1 MGDFGNSPRY
11 ITSTSLTVI
20 LLEPWGSGNCVGL
33 TGLEVVTLNQQKVS
47 LTPGQIAIFPRE
59 LMNVGWE
66 GMVGNFGALFDGVN
80 QTTDVNHMWLV
91 PALIEGKHPMIQI
104 RFPVLMPICGVR
116 VFNFNSNATEAFN
129 GAKFIQIFCNGS
141 MIGVRFTE
149 CFSFYF
155 QNSKLLIRKA
165 PGVSF
170 FDYSQYIPLIEPK
183 TCLAKLPSLR
193 NFAIAHSPRRVEQD
207 FVCPLH
213 PCGFVLKLQIE
224 STWGDRSFVGLYHLE
239 VLDPSGTKID
249 ICPQNIHPFP
259 APQTV
264 LYDNNRTYEPQM
276 INIQIGTWGTND
288 SWCVPIVNSGNREE
302 QSDIVNCLFVLFDVP
317 VIIGCVKVLPRG
329 IVNGSY
335 GTIVACLRAEFVRF
349 RCGWT
354 GICCSPG
361 SSENGVRVTEKGRA
375 FCLRTMRR

>member
-1 MGDFGNSPRY
+1 MAYGSTVGSP
-11 ITSTSLTVI
+11 L
-20 LLEPWGSGNCVGL
+20 
-33 TGLEVVTLNQQKVS
+33 
-47 LTPGQIAIFPRE
+47 
-59 LMNVGWE
+59 
-66 GMVGNFGALFDGVN
+66 
-80 QTTDVNHMWLV
+80 
-91 PALIEGKHPMIQI
+91 
-104 RFPVLMPICGVR
+104 
-116 VFNFNSNATEAFN
+116 
-129 GAKFIQIFCNGS
+129 
-141 MIGVRFTE
+141 
-149 CFSFYF
+149 

-183 TCLAKLPSLR
+183 TSLAKLPSLR
-193 NFAIAHSPRRVEQD
+193 NFAIVHSPRRVEQD

-259 APQTV
+259 VPQTV

-302 QSDIVNCLFVLFDVP
+302 QSDIVNCLFVFFDVP

-329 IVNGSY
+329 IVKSSY

-361 SSENGVRVTEKGRA
+361 SSENGVRVMERGRA
-375 FCLRTMRR
+375 FCLRIMRR